1 MSRVLPSFDGFDKS
15 FEKNITDWEKIYAS
29 ASPQSGKVPW
39 PGDASELS
47 WLRRVLVLRILRPD
61 KVVAAI
67 RKLIAK
73 DKEMGKP
80 YTSPPPFDL

>member
-1 MSRVLPSFDGFDKS
+1 
-15 FEKNITDWEKIYAS
+15 
-29 ASPQSGKVPW
+29 
-39 PGDASELS
+39 
-47 WLRRVLVLRILRPD
+47 VLRILRPD

-80 YTSPPPFDL
+80 YTSPPPFDLAKSFGDTTNKTPVILVLSPGADPMTDL